1 MKQIVLGLPPELADA
16 LDHLCGRNEA
26 AIGDILREALRN
38 DLKRRT
44 RARADRAARQL
55 APLRAKLTDDLDDAI
70 DWYDLQSRLR
80 RKGYQFV
87 RQGGGLSL
95 RDLQDKHICNGSDLG
110 YSHAQLTRRFGR
122 QIPRTVSSFA
132 LAS

>member
-1 MKQIVLGLPPELADA
+1 MRQIVLGLPPELADA

-26 AIGDILREALRN
+26 AIGDILRDALRK

-44 RARADRAARQL
+44 RARADRAAREL
-55 APLRAKLTDDLDDAI
+55 APLRARLAADFDEAV
-70 DWYDLQSRLR
+70 DWYDLQSRLHD
-80 RKGYQFV
+80 KGYRFV
-87 RQGGGLSL
+87 RQGGGLGL
-95 RDLQDKHICNGSDLG
+95 CDAQDRHICNATDLG
-110 YSHAQLTRRFGR
+110 YSHAHLTRRFGR